1 MLTTPKSYGLVQT
14 VGSPLLRHF
23 YLPNYFLH
31 VLVEILFVFL
41 RHGHLDL
48 RLSTCLP
55 VLGFVA
61 TGSPF
66 PHRNVPFLPGCIP
79 SVVHMLI
86 MMLSMRFPTTSL
98 IDITRSLF
106 RFTSKI
112 LSCHSLCKMI
122 PTPCLVVDTPLYI
135 VDLVSFSNF
144 SCFVSFPFRF
154 LYAGYHTPSLE
165 HLSNFSAFSCHCSYV
180 DG

>member
-1 MLTTPKSYGLVQT
+1 MLVQT

-23 YLPNYFLH
+23 YLPGYFLH
-31 VLVEILFVFL
+31 VLVQILFLFL

-48 RLSTCLP
+48 RLFTSLH

-86 MMLSMRFPTTSL
+86 CPSVVYNADMMLSMRFPTTCL

-122 PTPCLVVDTPLYI
+122 LHFWSLMLHCSKACIFPQFILLCFLSISFLV
-135 VDLVSFSNF
+135 
-144 SCFVSFPFRF
+144 RR
-154 LYAGYHTPSLE
+154 
-165 HLSNFSAFSCHCSYV
+165 LSPPAFSLASQQLL
-180 DG
+180 